1 MIHAWQTLIATPLW
15 LRLAVVL
22 TVGLLIAFPAALRW
36 VLRTEAGRAV
46 ALGVAAIVAICWFRA
61 DAFTDGRAA
70 ERAVWAKRVQD
81 ETLKAVRADLRAST
95 AARDAERR
103 HAGELQAAATRFH
116 EELRDATTSR
126 DRTIADLRAG
136 AVRLRR
142 EWTCPTA
149 GSAQAAASGAGAD
162 EDARLREQGAA
173 DLVRLLDEADAQIRG
188 LQSTVTAD
196 RALK

>member
-22 TVGLLIAFPAALRW
+22 AVGLLVAFPAALRW
-36 VLRTEAGRAV
+36 VLRTETGRAV

-61 DAFTDGRAA
+61 DAFADGRAA

-103 HAGELQAAATRFH
+103 HADVLAAIATQHQKELADATR
-116 EELRDATTSR
+116 TR
-126 DRTIADLRAG
+126 DRTIADLRSG
-136 AVRLRR
+136 AVRMRP
-142 EWTCPTA
+142 EWSCPAA
-149 GSAQAAASGAGAD
+149 GPAEAGTPAGVVDEGAD
-162 EDARLREQGAA
+162 LRAAGAA
-173 DLVRLLDEADAQIRG
+173 DLVRIAAEADAQIRG
-188 LQSTVTAD
+188 LQSVVEAD